1 MYGDRSRFRSN
12 IASFTLM
19 PKPPFQLFVVVP
31 PGLEALAAAEL
42 RDAGQ
47 PVEIVRGG
55 LSCTAGWEGLMAA
68 HLHSRIASRVLV
80 RVARF
85 GARALGE
92 LERKAGEVDWAAWI
106 PSERLRDPSDPI
118 PVDVSCGRSR
128 LYHEGAVRE
137 RVLRAI
143 GREPSD
149 PAPSNAPGAW
159 RLHVRVHRDTITI
172 SLDATG
178 DHLHRRGYRRL
189 TGSAPLR
196 ETLAAA
202 ALRASGW
209 PFDRPLLDPFA
220 GSGTIVI
227 EGALMARR
235 IPPALATASRQPPEF
250 PFLEWE
256 GAPAATW
263 TDEVG
268 RARDRILP
276 GAPAPILA
284 SDRDAR
290 SLEALAGNARA
301 AGVEE
306 DLSVE
311 QASMTR
317 ASMTGGD
324 AGWIVTNPPYGGR
337 LGERSQLRPLY
348 RSLGSQLAGPW
359 SDWAFC
365 AYVSDPVLEGALRRE
380 LSRRG
385 AGPLESLV
393 KTRNG
398 GIPVTLVGRPM
409 PPLPGP
415 PGDP

>member
-1 MYGDRSRFRSN
+1 
-12 IASFTLM
+12 M
-19 PKPPFQLFVVVP
+19 PKPPFELFVVVP

-42 RDAGQ
+42 RDAGH
-47 PVEIVRGG
+47 PVEVVRGG
-55 LSCTAGWEGLMAA
+55 LSWSAGWEGLMAA

-92 LERKAGEVDWAAWI
+92 LERKAGDVDWAAWL
-106 PSERLRDPSDPI
+106 PPERRGDLSHPI
-118 PVDVSCGRSR
+118 PVEVSCRRSR

-143 GREPSD
+143 GWETAGPSTAKASPEP
-149 PAPSNAPGAW
+149 W

-209 PFDRPLLDPFA
+209 PLDRPLLDPFA

-227 EGALMARR
+227 EAALIARR
-235 IPPALATASRQPPEF
+235 IPPALATASRRPPDF

-263 TDEVG
+263 TTMIED
-268 RARDRILP
+268 ARERILP

-301 AGVEE
+301 AGVED
-306 DLSVE
+306 DLSVR
-311 QASMTR
+311 QASMST
-317 ASMTGGD
+317 ASNTGGD
-324 AGWIVTNPPYGGR
+324 PGWIVTNPPYGGR

-348 RSLGSQLAGPW
+348 RSLGAQLAGPW
-359 SDWAFC
+359 SAWDFS

-385 AGPLESLV
+385 AGPLDPLV

-398 GIPVTLVGRPM
+398 GIAVTLLGRPA
-409 PPLPGP
+409 PPP
-415 PGDP
+415 PAPPSDP